1 MSRII
6 DIEQRMKRMQKL
18 EEEIERSKELIN
30 IALGEELM
38 KGLGL
43 EYGKL
48 TSKKEVTE
56 LAQKI
61 QENLPPDFLKDKEPT
76 LEENKEQSHQNTPH
90 DNHSQ
95 QVRSEF

>member
-6 DIEQRMKRMQKL
+6 DIEQRIEKMEKL
-18 EEEIERSKELIN
+18 KQEIERSKELIN

-38 KGLGL
+38 KGLEL
-43 EYGKL
+43 DYGKF

-61 QENLPPDFLKDKEPT
+61 QENLPKDFL
-76 LEENKEQSHQNTPH
+76 NKEEQEFEDEKH
-90 DNHSQ
+90 HSQ
-95 QVRSEF
+95 NESIQHNNDFRSN